1 MLRFTVVSAVVA
13 LTLSAIG
20 LAALAP
26 VNIWVAAL
34 TAAPVMVMVMVMAL
48 ALLPIFAM
56 ALESAYIGSQRH
68 EAAEVEDLDSR
79 APISYRDH
87 FTPGA

>member
-34 TAAPVMVMVMVMAL
+34 TAAPVMVMVMAL

-79 APISYRDH
+79 APISYRDR

>member
-13 LTLSAIG
+13 LTLSAIE

-34 TAAPVMVMVMVMAL
+34 TAAPVMVMVMAL

-79 APISYRDH
+79 APISYRDR